1 MRSSFLIYF
10 KAHNTILLTTGTMF
24 YSQDLE
30 INLMSINIRVRKKMW
45 YRYRYYSLE
54 KKFFHLQQ
62 PG

>member
-30 INLMSINIRVRKKMW
+30 INLMSINIRVHK
-45 YRYRYYSLE
+45 E
-54 KKFFHLQQ
+54 NVVQI
-62 PG
+62 